1 LSSSHGCENV
11 LATIFHISSIRLQGR
26 QWLLGRMKTRGM
38 VMFSFGIASFEV
50 FTFLLLTLLTFHDV
64 SLFFCLC
71 CKDLNSKLWLLVFKT
86 LDLRGTLNN
95 FFKSSSSHTML
106 PPVYAFD
113 FLLLLWFL
121 NMHAVAYYN
130 CSFLSFFFST
140 F

>member
-1 LSSSHGCENV
+1 MSSSHGCENV

-95 FFKSSSSHTML
+95 SSSPQAHTQCCL
-106 PPVYAFD
+106 LYAFD
-113 FLLLLWFL
+113 FLLLLGFL